1 MTDVPFRDEP
11 LGQFLDQV
19 ASDAPA
25 PGGGAVTAVTTA
37 LAAGLVAMVARFS
50 SRQMADAIG
59 VAEEAD
65 RLRARA
71 IGLADDDAGAY
82 REVLAAYAVKQD
94 GEGRVTRIRAALERA
109 ADVPLAVA
117 HVAADTALIGA
128 RLVASSN
135 PNLTGD
141 AVVAV
146 HLAEAAARAAVT
158 LVELNV
164 RLGKLDGSWL
174 EDSAAHLATA
184 AKAATS
190 IP

>member
-1 MTDVPFRDEP
+1 MTDVPFHDEP

-50 SRQMADAIG
+50 SRQMTDALG

-65 RLRARA
+65 RLRGRA
-71 IGLADDDAGAY
+71 IGLADDDARAY
-82 REVLAAYAVKQD
+82 RDVLAAYALKKD
-94 GEGRVTRIRAALERA
+94 DEDRATRIRGALERA
-109 ADVPLAVA
+109 ADVPLTIARI
-117 HVAADTALIGA
+117 AAETALIGA
-128 RLVASSN
+128 HLVASSN

-141 AVVAV
+141 AIVAV

-174 EDSAAHLATA
+174 DESAAHLATA
-184 AKAATS
+184 AQAATS

>member
-50 SRQMADAIG
+50 SRQMTDALG
-59 VAEEAD
+59 VAEDAD
-65 RLRARA
+65 RLRGRA
-71 IGLADDDAGAY
+71 IGLADDDARAY
-82 REVLAAYAVKQD
+82 RDVLAAYALKKD
-94 GEGRVTRIRAALERA
+94 DEDRATRIRGALERA
-109 ADVPLAVA
+109 ADVPLTIARI
-117 HVAADTALIGA
+117 AAETALIGA
-128 RLVASSN
+128 HLVASSN

-141 AVVAV
+141 AIVAV

-174 EDSAAHLATA
+174 DESAAHLATA

-190 IP
+190 LP